1 MHTEQE
7 SGSHRAGRVFRFLPL
22 FMIAVGVPFLAGC
35 GPSTEK
41 AEMCQRIADAEYN
54 FINSGSKDPDA
65 RTNADTHIANRYSE
79 CMAASVEEIKK
90 DLEVAK
96 TVEQYLRKRKGR
108 E

>member
-7 SGSHRAGRVFRFLPL
+7 SGNQRSGRVFRFLPL
-22 FMIAVGVPFLAGC
+22 FLIAFGAPFLAGC

-54 FINSGSKDPDA
+54 FINSGSITPSA
-65 RTNADTHIANRYSE
+65 RTNADTYITNRYNE
-79 CMAASVEEIKK
+79 CMAASMEEVKESFK
-90 DLEVAK
+90 VAK
-96 TVEQYLRKRKGR
+96 DAEKYLLRRKGR